1 MKTINKYRIAITVV
15 LAMTAGTLFASPNP
29 SGGPMPYAR
38 LAAQWWQWALE
49 TPTAQNPVLDPT
61 GEFCDINQNGKYW
74 LLAGTFGEDAERW
87 CTIPAGKSLFFP
99 VVNTVYGAYLT
110 DDPGTKA
117 IRYIRSFTS
126 GITACTK
133 VSAQLDG
140 KRVPIVH
147 ERSIPFVLHL
157 PTDNVLGATP
167 DQVKNLMLAPSVD
180 EGDYVLLK
188 PLSPGE
194 HTIVFGVAAV
204 PDCNIELNVIYH
216 LTIE

>member
-74 LLAGTFGEDAERW
+74 LLAGTFGGDAERW

-99 VVNTVYGAYLT
+99 VVNTVSGAFLN
-110 DDPGTKA
+110 DPPKTKA
-117 IRYIRSFTS
+117 IRYIRSLNE
-126 GITACTK
+126 GIAACTNI
-133 VSAQLDG
+133 SATLDG
-140 KRVPIVH
+140 KRVTIVH
-147 ERSIPFVLHL
+147 ERSIPFVVHL
-157 PTDNVLGATP
+157 PSDNVLGATP
-167 DQVKNLMLAPSVD
+167 DTIINLMIAPSVD
-180 EGDYVLLK
+180 EGDYVLLN
-188 PLSPGE
+188 PLSQGN
-194 HTIVFGVAAV
+194 HDIVFESVSAPG
-204 PDCNIELNVIYH
+204 CNIELKVTYH
-216 LTIE
+216 LNIE